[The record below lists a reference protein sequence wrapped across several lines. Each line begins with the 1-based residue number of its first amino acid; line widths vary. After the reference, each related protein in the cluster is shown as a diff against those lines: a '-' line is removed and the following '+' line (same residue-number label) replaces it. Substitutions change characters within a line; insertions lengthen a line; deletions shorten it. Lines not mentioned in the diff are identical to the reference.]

1 MENWFTKHLS
11 KLNHALDACQHRY
24 SWTAYTESTSS
35 KIHGHTVAKVGKQ
48 RFEAMLNKDFPLQSR
63 GEIDRA
69 GNETSSYTRESLG
82 ITYPEID
89 VSLLFTEINK
99 AIPSRVDAG
108 VDMRVGICMEIL
120 EQCSNQLSSNTNVR
134 NHL

>member
-11 KLNHALDACQHRY
+11 KLNHGLDACQHRY
-24 SWTAYTESTSS
+24 SLTAYTESPSS

-48 RFEAMLNKDFPLQSR
+48 RFQAMFNKDFPLQLP

-69 GNETSSYTRESLG
+69 GNETSPYTRESLG

-89 VSLLFTEINK
+89 ISLLFTEINK
-99 AIPSRVDAG
+99 AIPARGDAG
-108 VDMRVGICMEIL
+108 VDTRIGLCIIKCQLPWPVRV
-120 EQCSNQLSSNTNVR
+120 N
-134 NHL
+134 